1 MHINS
6 IFSLHFIFPHPP
18 PALIII
24 NFRFLSAIGEWL
36 RSWYGCTPTPP
47 GGQRLPSGLWP
58 PSRGW
63 IQWNSLG
70 PPLALSP
77 FSRQTNL
84 KCNNMAIVVY
94 CYENL
99 LIVSRSSGSK
109 VWMGLNGLRILHAEV
124 LLAFSGKHF
133 PDGPSIV
140 ASSIHGV
147 HLERDRDPN
156 AEGFLQLL
164 LCRLP
169 PQIRCSI
176 TLRDPRIPG

>member
-47 GGQRLPSGLWP
+47 GGQRRPSGLWP

-99 LIVSRSSGSK
+99 LIVRARVAKRSEWA
-109 VWMGLNGLRILHAEV
+109 WMGCG
-124 LLAFSGKHF
+124 FSM
-133 PDGPSIV
+133 P
-140 ASSIHGV
+140 
-147 HLERDRDPN
+147 
-156 AEGFLQLL
+156 
-164 LCRLP
+164 
-169 PQIRCSI
+169 RCS
-176 TLRDPRIPG
+176 LRFQGNTFQTALPLWPPPFMECI